1 MAADAIT
8 RVGQWLR
15 STVPGDLARVVGT
28 GDGVA
33 TDDVAAVLD
42 ALAAAQRSAATERA
56 QREAAERDRDALRA
70 VVQSAAESMRLRD
83 EFVRGREAGMVAA
96 HGAPVGT
103 EEPEDTPTPP
113 DGCGDHWCGD
123 HWRGDHWRAGW
134 RRGWGEMATLRER
147 DAAVARADAA
157 EGECERLR
165 AAIRTQAA
173 AVRALDASRAAI
185 SQHEQ
190 RVLRSVAG
198 QDRAAVLAQVD
209 EARAEAATW
218 NARATAMESDRD
230 AAVAQ
235 REALAG
241 AVRAHEE
248 ALAEYTAACDESTAD
263 IARWLAGCDAA
274 KAKVATA
281 RAARDALLTEGEVGD
296 GQ

>member
-1 MAADAIT
+1 MAADVT
-8 RVGQWLR
+8 LEHLR
-15 STVPGDLARVVGT
+15 ALADASARYEYIDGPVPTAMLRD
-28 GDGVA
+28 
-33 TDDVAAVLD
+33 VLD
-42 ALAAAQRSAATERA
+42 ALDAAQRSAATERA
-56 QREAAERDRDALRA
+56 QRE
-70 VVQSAAESMRLRD
+70 
-83 EFVRGREAGMVAA
+83 
-96 HGAPVGT
+96 
-103 EEPEDTPTPP
+103 
-113 DGCGDHWCGD
+113 
-123 HWRGDHWRAGW
+123 
-134 RRGWGEMATLRER
+134 
-147 DAAVARADAA
+147 AA

-241 AVRAHEE
+241 AVRRERECEADVASATIECE
-248 ALAEYTAACDESTAD
+248 RLLSARGRLAFDAAKRDLADAEAALAEARTAL
-263 IARWLAGCDAA
+263 RA
-274 KAKVATA
+274 KL
-281 RAARDALLTEGEVGD
+281 DALLTEEVGD
-296 GQ
+296 GR

>member
-42 ALAAAQRSAATERA
+42 ALDAAQRSAATERA
-56 QREAAERDRDALRA
+56 QRE
-70 VVQSAAESMRLRD
+70 
-83 EFVRGREAGMVAA
+83 
-96 HGAPVGT
+96 
-103 EEPEDTPTPP
+103 
-113 DGCGDHWCGD
+113 
-123 HWRGDHWRAGW
+123 
-134 RRGWGEMATLRER
+134 
-147 DAAVARADAA
+147 AA

-241 AVRAHEE
+241 AVRAYDA
-248 ALAEYTAACDESTAD
+248 ALAEYETAREQPVT
-263 IARWLAGCDAA
+263 IASARSWVAGCERA
-274 KAKVATA
+274 KAKVAAA
-281 RAARDALLTEGEVGD
+281 RAALDALLTEEVGD
-296 GQ
+296 GR